1 MSPASSWGR
10 PRDTRGP
17 SMSGKDRPS
26 GSGWRNDRRWQA
38 GFLLGSVIGAAATVL
53 GRRAERS
60 ARRGLVDWALV
71 ERVAIKRAERAPGGL
86 SPLELRAAD
95 GAYREAMARVVPRLG
110 EALGTP
116 LPGGVE
122 RAAVVDRA
130 GWIRANVGTFRSLIS
145 RMEGELLDQVV
156 PVGGGLTRATMAL
169 ANRWVTSQQLG
180 FLLGFMGTR
189 VLGQYDLAIL
199 SAEAEDG
206 RLLFVEE
213 NIRGTAHALGL
224 PVAPFRTWIA
234 LHETTHAF
242 EFEAHPWLRPYLAER
257 LEHQL
262 SQLSGNASAMGRDA
276 LRAIGRALRGDSGG
290 EHWIESLMG
299 DEQKR
304 LFRETQ
310 AVMSLLEGFSDYVM
324 DEVGR
329 GLVPDVE
336 RISARF
342 HERRQRRSGFE
353 RAVLRLTGMDLK
365 LEQYER
371 GERFVRAVAEARGRA
386 ALARI
391 WDGPETLPSGE
402 EIAAPER
409 WIARVLG

>member
-1 MSPASSWGR
+1 MTE
-10 PRDTRGP
+10 PRSENRRSLARIRGA
-17 SMSGKDRPS
+17 GWQRR
-26 GSGWRNDRRWQA
+26 GWRADRRWQA
-38 GFLLGSVIGAAATVL
+38 GFLLGSAIGAAATVL
-53 GRRAERS
+53 GRRAERA
-60 ARRGLVDWALV
+60 ARRGLVDWGAV
-71 ERVAIKRAERAPGGL
+71 ERIAIGRAERAPGRL
-86 SPLELRAAD
+86 SALELRAAD
-95 GAYREAMARVVPRLG
+95 GAYREAMARVVPRLS
-110 EALGTP
+110 EALGVS
-116 LPGGVE
+116 LPGVVD
-122 RAAVVDRA
+122 RASVVDRA

-145 RMEGELLDQVV
+145 RMEDELLDQVV

-189 VLGQYDLAIL
+189 VLGQYDLAML

-213 NIRGTAHALGL
+213 NIRATAHALGI

-257 LEHQL
+257 LERQL
-262 SQLSGNASAMGRDA
+262 SLFSGSATTLGRDT
-276 LRAIGRALRGDSGG
+276 LKAIGRALRGDSGG
-290 EHWIESLMG
+290 EHWMEALMG
-299 DEQKR
+299 EEQKR

-329 GLVPDVE
+329 GLVDGVE
-336 RISARF
+336 TISARF

-365 LEQYER
+365 LEQYAK
-371 GERFVRAVAEARGRA
+371 GERFVRAIAEARGRP
-386 ALARI
+386 ALAHI
-391 WDGPETLPSGE
+391 WDGPESLPSSE
-402 EIAAPER
+402 EIAEPER
-409 WIARVLG
+409 WIARVLH

>member
-1 MSPASSWGR
+1 MTEPVSENRRFPSRGR
-10 PRDTRGP
+10 VLGR
-17 SMSGKDRPS
+17 RPT
-26 GSGWRNDRRWQA
+26 GWRTDRRWQA
-38 GFLLGSVIGAAATVL
+38 GFLLGSAIGAAATVL

-60 ARRGLVDWALV
+60 ARRGLVDWGAV
-71 ERVAIKRAERAPGGL
+71 ERIAIGRAERAPGRL
-86 SPLELRAAD
+86 SALELRAAD
-95 GAYREAMARVVPRLG
+95 GAYREAMARVVPRLS
-110 EALGTP
+110 EALGVE
-116 LPGGVE
+116 LPGVVD
-122 RAAVVDRA
+122 RASVVDRA

-145 RMEGELLDQVV
+145 RMENELLDQVV

-189 VLGQYDLAIL
+189 VLGQYDLAML

-213 NIRGTAHALGL
+213 NIRGTAHALGV

-257 LEHQL
+257 LERQL
-262 SQLSGNASAMGRDA
+262 SLFSGNASSLGRDT
-276 LRAIGRALRGDSGG
+276 LRAIGRALRGESGG
-290 EHWIESLMG
+290 EHWMEALMG
-299 DEQKR
+299 DEQRR

-310 AVMSLLEGFSDYVM
+310 AVMSLLEGFSDYIM

-329 GLVPDVE
+329 GLVEGVE
-336 RISARF
+336 DISARF
-342 HERRQRRSGFE
+342 HDRRQRRTGFE

-365 LEQYER
+365 MEQYAK
-371 GERFVRAVAEARGRA
+371 GERFVRAIAEARGRP

-391 WDGPETLPSGE
+391 WDGADSLPSAE
-402 EIAAPER
+402 EIAEPER
-409 WIARVLG
+409 WIARVLH

>member
-1 MSPASSWGR
+1 VTDR
-10 PRDTRGP
+10 NRDSAGP
-17 SMSGKDRPS
+17 
-26 GSGWRNDRRWQA
+26 GSGWRSDRRWQA
-38 GFLLGSVIGAAATVL
+38 GFLLGSIIGAAATVV
-53 GRRAERS
+53 GRRAEIA
-60 ARRGLVDWALV
+60 ARTGLVDWGSV
-71 ERVAIKRAERAPGGL
+71 ERIAIRRASRAPGAL

-95 GAYREAMARVVPRLG
+95 AAYREAMALVVPRLE
-110 EALGTP
+110 EALAMP
-116 LPGGVE
+116 LPGVVE
-122 RAAVVDRA
+122 RASVVDRA
-130 GWIRANVGTFRSLIS
+130 GWIRANIGTFRSLIS
-145 RMEGELLDQVV
+145 RLEGQLLDQVV

-189 VLGQYDLAIL
+189 VLGQYDLAML

-213 NIRGTAHALGL
+213 NVRGTAHALGV

-242 EFEAHPWLRPYLAER
+242 EFEGQRWLRPYLAER
-257 LEHQL
+257 LERQL
-262 SQLSGNASAMGRDA
+262 TLFSGSATTLGRDA
-276 LRAIGRALRGDSGG
+276 LRAVGRSLRGEASG
-290 EHWIESLMG
+290 EHWLERLMT
-299 DEQKR
+299 DEQRR

-324 DEVGR
+324 YEVGR

-342 HERRQRRSGFE
+342 HERRQQRSPFE
-353 RAVLRLTGMDLK
+353 RAVLRITGMDLK
-365 LEQYER
+365 MEQYAR
-371 GERFVRAVAEARGRA
+371 GERFVRAIADARGRP

-391 WDGPETLPSGE
+391 WEGPQTLPTAE
-402 EIAAPER
+402 EIGEPNR
-409 WIARVLG
+409 WIARVLDAPTAA